1 VLASFLEAQHQTRRA
16 RAAASKHESDG
27 RSMVAGPGI
36 YICNRCVELAVEVL
50 EKRGVPIDR

>member
-1 VLASFLEAQHQTRRA
+1 MKPSQWGQFRPSFLGGNP
-16 RAAASKHESDG
+16 ESDG